1 MHYYIL
7 IFGHTHAQHMYPG
20 QVRDSDTMVIDSMRA
35 IRRRVSTTV
44 GIHTVLAESLITH
57 QIGAADNFTNRL
69 IITLIA
75 NGWIKLSVG

>member
-1 MHYYIL
+1 MHYYIS
-7 IFGHTHAQHMYPG
+7 IFGHTYARHMYPE
-20 QVRDSDTMVIDSMRA
+20 QVRDSDTMAINSMRV

-44 GIHTVLAESLITH
+44 GIHTFLAESLITH

-75 NGWIKLSVG
+75 N